1 MKILMIILSSPA
13 VNAVYPL
20 HKAIWAKYMHSEPS
34 ITSYFLEFHDEKDT
48 IEGDIFYVKGKES
61 THPGCLNKTLACFK
75 HFAQADYDFIVR
87 SNMSSLWN
95 FPAMLKHIAT
105 LPTQDLYSG
114 VIGRCKSIDYAS
126 GSGFILSADV
136 LRRLVAAPIHGPN
149 IVDDVDIGFILNKL
163 GIKIKKAERVDILKL
178 HDYKTHTYKNTN
190 YHYRFKWDG
199 MRDKEA
205 VAMMNMMNHIYY
217 GEQLKPM

>member
-13 VNAVYPL
+13 VNAVYPR

-34 ITSYFLEFHDEKDT
+34 ITSYFLEFHDEKDK
-48 IEGDIFYVKGKES
+48 IEGDTFYVKGKES

-75 HFAQADYDFIVR
+75 HFAQADYDFIIR

-114 VIGRCKSIDYAS
+114 IIGRYNSIEYVS

-136 LRRLVAAPIHGPN
+136 MRRLVAASIPGPN
-149 IVDDVDIGFILNKL
+149 VVDDVDIGFILSKL
-163 GIKIKKAERVDILKL
+163 GIKAQKGERVDILRL
-178 HDYKTHTYKNTN
+178 QDYTTHTYKDTN
-190 YHYRFKWDG
+190 YHYRFKWHN
-199 MRDKEA
+199 MRDREA
-205 VAMMNMMNHIYY
+205 DAMMNMMNHIYY
-217 GEQLKPM
+217 GEKLKPV